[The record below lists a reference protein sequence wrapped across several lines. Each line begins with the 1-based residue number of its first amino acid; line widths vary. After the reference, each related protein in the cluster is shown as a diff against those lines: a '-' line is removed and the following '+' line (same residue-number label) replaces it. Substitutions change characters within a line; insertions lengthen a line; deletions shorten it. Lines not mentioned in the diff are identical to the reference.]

1 MTDTT
6 NPNTSSAVDGLL
18 KGETILVT
26 GGARGLGEAI
36 TRAAVQAGANVV
48 VDYFHSAEKAKALET
63 EYAGRVTAIQADVT
77 NEDDV
82 ARLFRDAKAAL
93 GTPVTGVVNN
103 ALVSFSFNGDDRP
116 KADTIT
122 WQDFEHQLLGA
133 VKGSVTVIQQALPG
147 FEEAGYGRVLNIGT
161 NLFQNPVVPYHDYT
175 AAKGALLAV
184 TRTFAQELG
193 PKNVTVNMVSGG
205 LLRTTDAS
213 SATPDAVFDIIAQS
227 TPLGHVTTPQELA
240 DAALFFLSPLSR
252 AVSGQNLIVDGGYVK
267 G

>member
-1 MTDTT
+1 MTD
-6 NPNTSSAVDGLL
+6 PNTSSAINGFLN
-18 KGETILVT
+18 GETILVT

-36 TRAAVQAGANVV
+36 TRAAVQAGAHVV
-48 VDYFHSAEKAKALET
+48 VDYLHSESRAKALEA
-63 EYAGRVTAIQADVT
+63 EFPGQITAIQADVT
-77 NEDDV
+77 DEADV
-82 ARLFRDAKAAL
+82 KRLFADARAAL
-93 GTPVTGVVNN
+93 GRPITGVVNN

-122 WQDFEHQLLGA
+122 WSDFEHQLLGA

-193 PKNVTVNMVSGG
+193 ARNVTVNMVSGG

>member
-1 MTDTT
+1 MTD
-6 NPNTSSAVDGLL
+6 PNTSSAINGFLN
-18 KGETILVT
+18 GETILVT

-36 TRAAVQAGANVV
+36 TRAAVKAGARVV
-48 VDYFHSAEKAKALET
+48 VDYYHSETHAKQLEAEFP
-63 EYAGRVTAIQADVT
+63 GQVTAIQADVT
-77 NEDDV
+77 DEDAV
-82 ARLFRDAKAAL
+82 KRLFAEAEAKL
-93 GTPVTGVVNN
+93 GPITGVVNN

-122 WQDFEHQLLGA
+122 WHDFEQQLLGA

-147 FEEAGYGRVLNIGT
+147 FEKAGYGHVLNIGT

-193 PKNVTVNMVSGG
+193 PRNVTVNMVSGG

-227 TPLGHVTTPQELA
+227 TPLGHVTTPAEMA

-252 AVSGQNLIVDGGYVK
+252 AVSGQNLIVDCGYVK